1 MSSQCCKMR
10 LFLWFSNTLLTMVCR
25 DKQPQFW
32 LREVCSPSNVSL
44 RSPLFPGLS
53 RSHFS
58 SMRFS
63 PHTENWRLYLT
74 YSFLTFGT
82 SNRRQLRSELGSWLN
97 FWTFNCFGSRNL
109 IFEKLLSERVVEVDS
124 VMCTLKLLRSWIRVH
139 ASISDQMTNWVF
151 RTRIKFATFMWT

>member
-1 MSSQCCKMR
+1 MR

-74 YSFLTFGT
+74 YSFFTFGPQST
-82 SNRRQLRSELGSWLN
+82 SNSWQLRTEPKSWLN

-109 IFEKLLSERVVEVDS
+109 IFEKLLSERVVAVDS

>member
-44 RSPLFPGLS
+44 KSPLFLGLS
-53 RSHFS
+53 RTHFS

-109 IFEKLLSERVVEVDS
+109 IFEKLLSERVVAFDS
-124 VMCTLKLLRSWIRVH
+124 VMCWISVH
-139 ASISDQMTNWVF
+139 YLISDQLTNWVF
-151 RTRIKFATFMWT
+151 RTRIKFAKFICM